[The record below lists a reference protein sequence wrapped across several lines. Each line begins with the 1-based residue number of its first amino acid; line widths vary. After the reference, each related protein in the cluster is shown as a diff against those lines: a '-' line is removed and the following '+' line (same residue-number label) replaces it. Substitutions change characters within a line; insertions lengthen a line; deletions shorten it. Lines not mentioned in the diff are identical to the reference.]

1 MHPTPY
7 VILNNQW
14 HKVSITDASK
24 LECGLDTPAESEISP
39 QGKPRPLICEGCKQ
53 VFPYS
58 SVEATHTNNL
68 NIWKAAISAGVTEE
82 RREEV
87 MRFHK
92 LAVAESRAA
101 GIAEER
107 SRWLRGEGK

>member
-1 MHPTPY
+1 M
-7 VILNNQW
+7 
-14 HKVSITDASK
+14 
-24 LECGLDTPAESEISP
+24 
-39 QGKPRPLICEGCKQ
+39 
-53 VFPYS
+53 
-58 SVEATHTNNL
+58 

-92 LAVAESRAA
+92 LAVAESRLA

-107 SRWLRGEGK
+107 GRWLRGEGK